1 MEERDDKTPW
11 ATRCCASDDP
21 GFWFRRYC
29 DSVCSLVRWRPARP
43 DIAQELTSDL
53 EDHAQAL
60 VDQGMLWEDACQKA
74 VAAMGNP
81 YELGKAMD
89 ALHSPFWHRVA
100 AAMACLGMG
109 IVLLLGLFW
118 PRAQSGELLVSWE
131 QMFYDSGEGLTGDG
145 WRTVTGVLARG
156 TVSGGGRLG
165 DYSRSPGEAA
175 VVALEDEDGTRTV
188 ELRVGYAVFHWQP
201 WLDQINLSASELTA
215 ADNLGRQYPGDGE
228 EIQVFPNTDSYTLW
242 REQAYLV
249 VEDPDLEAGA
259 FTLDIDAPNGDRV
272 TFHVA
277 LEGGDQG

>member
-1 MEERDDKTPW
+1 MEERDNRAPW
-11 ATRCCASDDP
+11 ADRCCASDDP

-29 DSVCSLVRWRPARP
+29 ESVCYLVRWRPARP
-43 DIAQELTSDL
+43 AIARELTGHM

-60 VDQGMLWEDACQKA
+60 ADGGMLWEDACRKA

-100 AAMACLGMG
+100 AAIACLGAG
-109 IVLLLGLFW
+109 ILILLGIFW
-118 PRAQSGELLVSWE
+118 PRAQSGDLLVSWE
-131 QMFYDSGEGLTGDG
+131 QISYDSGEGLASGD

-165 DYSRSPGEAA
+165 DYALSPGEAV
-175 VVALEDEDGTRTV
+175 VVALEDEEGARAV
-188 ELRVGYAVFHWQP
+188 ELRVGYTASHWQP
-201 WLDQINLSASELTA
+201 WLGSIDLSASGITA
-215 ADNLGRQYPGDGE
+215 ADNLGGGYPGEG
-228 EIQVFPNTDSYTLW
+228 DSLGNVLIAYTPW
-242 REQAYLV
+242 SDRSYLV
-249 VEDPDLEAGA
+249 VEDPGLEAGQ

-277 LEGGDQG
+277 LEWGEQG